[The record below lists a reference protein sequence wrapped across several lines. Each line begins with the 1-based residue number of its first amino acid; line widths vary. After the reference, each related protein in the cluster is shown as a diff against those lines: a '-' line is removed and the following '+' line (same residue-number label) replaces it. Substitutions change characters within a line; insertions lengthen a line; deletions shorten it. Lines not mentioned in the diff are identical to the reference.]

1 MVCSR
6 PAVVGALT
14 LCLVQSGLAVAGA
27 AAAQRSEAAVA
38 EEVRRAISEEVELRR
53 LSVSV
58 AGSEVTLSGSVSTLW
73 VKQDAIKRALK
84 VDGVETVVSDIELR
98 RLESDVNLASNI
110 GWAIDGYL
118 HYTIF
123 DYVHAVIRNGVVTL
137 MGSVTPDRDKARE
150 IADEIARVRGVQE
163 IRNEIVTLPTSFGD
177 DQIRVALFRR
187 IFGNIHFDRISH
199 ANPPFRLVV
208 HHGVVSLY
216 GVVQS
221 QIEYLELESI
231 ARFTSGVLRA
241 TNHLKTRTKP
251 KQ

>member
-14 LCLVQSGLAVAGA
+14 LYLVQPGLAVAGA
-27 AAAQRSEAAVA
+27 AAVQRSEAAVA
-38 EEVRRAISEEVELRR
+38 EEVRRAISAEGELRR

-58 AGSEVTLSGSVSTLW
+58 AGSEVTLSGSVPTLW

-84 VDGVETVVSDIELR
+84 VDGVETVVSDIELP
-98 RLESDVNLASNI
+98 RLKSDFNLASNI
-110 GWAIDGYL
+110 GSAIGGYL

-123 DYVHAVIRNGVVTL
+123 DYVDGVIRNGVVTL
-137 MGSVTPDRDKARE
+137 TGSVTPDRDKARE
-150 IADEIARVRGVQE
+150 ITDEIARVRGVQE

-187 IFGNIHFDRISH
+187 IFGNIHFERISH

-231 ARFTSGVLRA
+231 ARFTSGVLRVN
-241 TNHLKTRTKP
+241 NHLKTRTKP

>member
-1 MVCSR
+1 M
-6 PAVVGALT
+6 
-14 LCLVQSGLAVAGA
+14 
-27 AAAQRSEAAVA
+27 
-38 EEVRRAISEEVELRR
+38 
-53 LSVSV
+53 
-58 AGSEVTLSGSVSTLW
+58 
-73 VKQDAIKRALK
+73 
-84 VDGVETVVSDIELR
+84 
-98 RLESDVNLASNI
+98 
-110 GWAIDGYL
+110 
-118 HYTIF
+118 
-123 DYVHAVIRNGVVTL
+123 IRNGVVTL

-221 QIEYLELESI
+221 QIELPR
-231 ARFTSGVLRA
+231 ARVDRPVHQRRPARQQPPEDTYETQAVARLGGEV
-241 TNHLKTRTKP
+241 
-251 KQ
+251 